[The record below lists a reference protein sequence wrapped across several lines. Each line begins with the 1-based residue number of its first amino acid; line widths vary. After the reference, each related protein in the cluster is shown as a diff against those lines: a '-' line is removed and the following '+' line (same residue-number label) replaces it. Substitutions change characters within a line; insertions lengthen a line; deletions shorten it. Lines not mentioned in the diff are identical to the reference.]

1 MGYLSLDNNEKSG
14 FQARELKS
22 VFIDIKALFLKLSMN
37 KCHVNKYNMFNQIG
51 LIAINALGEELGD
64 LSAPS
69 RKGIPPRLEN
79 ELEFDPVTS
88 ERLKQLAFAKERA
101 VENEDFDEAKRL
113 REAIERLR
121 SVGQQLFHLEER
133 KKIAIVNEDYDS
145 AKVIKSEIDRLR
157 TAINPPSENNYFN
170 RPFSGN
176 QPSVDYRRPGS
187 KPQFVSSIPQDY
199 SQNDYE
205 PNPRSSK
212 NDMYSKN
219 DAYSKNDIY
228 SKNDAYSKNDIY
240 SKNDAYSKND
250 IYSKNE
256 IYSKPDPYA
265 RNNQPVISKPPVSYD
280 EQVIPTVLHG
290 KDPGQIYDED
300 DAQPRNA
307 SNSPEPLGVQQ
318 SKQAEPFVHIIGED
332 LCRKIFSKN
341 WQFREEGLDTI
352 QSEIIKDGS
361 SELFGQFESP
371 DIYTG
376 VLGAIRYTVGD
387 KVAKV
392 SLKSMGLLG
401 VLLNQIP
408 PSRSFIRGEASEY
421 LQTTLVFLLDKIG
434 DNNPRVSEIAEQ
446 SFLILAKSD
455 IIGIGPAVQLILKPN
470 KEKSASQKHNL
481 GRLNLLMS
489 LVEEYQIDNSLI
501 PFQPVVDYAIT
512 GFSNSNSEIRNA
524 AYNLLMVIYGCTGEK
539 LENLIKDSKTLRPAQ
554 VDMLLKGFSETDPG
568 TVQESKPYKP
578 TKKETTG
585 MCEYCGKND
594 PIFEIQDNLDIHY

>member
-1 MGYLSLDNNEKSG
+1 M
-14 FQARELKS
+14 
-22 VFIDIKALFLKLSMN
+22 
-37 KCHVNKYNMFNQIG
+37 
-51 LIAINALGEELGD
+51 
-64 LSAPS
+64 
-69 RKGIPPRLEN
+69 
-79 ELEFDPVTS
+79 
-88 ERLKQLAFAKERA
+88 
-101 VENEDFDEAKRL
+101 
-113 REAIERLR
+113 
-121 SVGQQLFHLEER
+121 
-133 KKIAIVNEDYDS
+133 
-145 AKVIKSEIDRLR
+145 IDRLR

-332 LCRKIFSKN
+332 LCRKIFSK
-341 WQFREEGLDTI
+341 
-352 QSEIIKDGS
+352 
-361 SELFGQFESP
+361 
-371 DIYTG
+371 
-376 VLGAIRYTVGD
+376 
-387 KVAKV
+387 
-392 SLKSMGLLG
+392 
-401 VLLNQIP
+401 
-408 PSRSFIRGEASEY
+408 
-421 LQTTLVFLLDKIG
+421 
-434 DNNPRVSEIAEQ
+434 
-446 SFLILAKSD
+446 IL
-455 IIGIGPAVQLILKPN
+455 
-470 KEKSASQKHNL
+470 
-481 GRLNLLMS
+481 
-489 LVEEYQIDNSLI
+489 
-501 PFQPVVDYAIT
+501 
-512 GFSNSNSEIRNA
+512 
-524 AYNLLMVIYGCTGEK
+524 
-539 LENLIKDSKTLRPAQ
+539 
-554 VDMLLKGFSETDPG
+554 
-568 TVQESKPYKP
+568 
-578 TKKETTG
+578 
-585 MCEYCGKND
+585 
-594 PIFEIQDNLDIHY
+594 